1 MCGNVQ
7 AVQQGVSSKEMKTKI
22 CKDGD
27 DSDETEM
34 CKSRENANKQVDPTE
49 AWV

>member
-1 MCGNVQ
+1 
-7 AVQQGVSSKEMKTKI
+7 MKTKM

-27 DSDETEM
+27 DSDETKM
-34 CKSRENANKQVDPTE
+34 CKSREDANKQVDPTE